1 MRCYQVDCPDDAVA
15 YCIVD
20 EKVACETHAVWD
32 YFRYFENPILVPE
45 ESCPCFMGG
54 SCPTDYE
61 HEGDK
66 K

>member
-1 MRCYQVDCPDDAVA
+1 MRFTDAERDA
-15 YCIVD
+15 
-20 EKVACETHAVWD
+20 
-32 YFRYFENPILVPE
+32 RYEQFGSDFEPSKTALVPE